1 MIPSAFV
8 FLAELPLMSTGKV
21 NRRALP
27 DPGRLRPDLD
37 TPMISPR
44 TPIEKEIAQI
54 WAEVL
59 LLDEVGVSDN
69 FLALGGH
76 SLAASRIISQIIR
89 SFQLELPIK
98 TLFDSPTVAEMAMV
112 IAAHQAKLANPD
124 ELERMLSE
132 VEASSD
138 EEAQGHR

>member
-8 FLAELPLMSTGKV
+8 FLDELPLMSTGKV

-44 TPIEKEIAQI
+44 TTIEKEIAQI

-69 FLALGGH
+69 FLDLGGH
-76 SLAASRIISQIIR
+76 SLAASRIISQMIR

-98 TLFDSPTVAEMAMV
+98 ALFDSPDGGGDGVGDRCQSGKAGESRRVGTDV
-112 IAAHQAKLANPD
+112 K
-124 ELERMLSE
+124 RSG
-132 VEASSD
+132 SD
-138 EEAQGHR
+138 FG